1 MTDVP
6 PYQEIA
12 DGIRARHLET
22 PLHHVTGLEVGT
34 SEHDAAR
41 ALRDL
46 GFDQAPVTR
55 DGFLIGYVFIEDLD
69 ATSGAQVD
77 TKLRPLAPEHI
88 VSGESS
94 LGPTLR
100 WLADRRLLF
109 VLDGNTI
116 TGLMTPAD
124 LNKQAGRTYFFLMVA
139 ELELALSELIRS
151 SFPQQSD
158 ALEALGEARRNGVRE
173 RFADDRLRDV
183 EADLVAC
190 LTFADVCEIAEHNAE
205 MRSILGFDSK
215 TRMAKQLE
223 PIKRLRDDVMH
234 PVRAL
239 LTPTRSID
247 VLAELDAVLRELV
260 TRAVEPC
267 VGTSV

>member
-1 MTDVP
+1 MSDVP

-12 DGIRARHLET
+12 EGIRARHLET
-22 PLHHVTGLEVGT
+22 PLYHVTSFEVGT
-34 SEHDAAR
+34 SEQDAASS
-41 ALRDL
+41 LREL

-55 DGFLIGYVFIEDLD
+55 DGSLIGYVFSEELD
-69 ATSGAQVD
+69 AASSEQVD

-100 WLADRRLLF
+100 WLAERRLLF
-109 VLDGNTI
+109 VLGGNSI

-124 LNKQAGRTYFFLMVA
+124 LNKQAGRTYFFLLLA

-151 SFPQQSD
+151 RFRDQSH
-158 ALEALGEARRNGVRE
+158 ALAALGETRQDGVRE
-173 RFADDRLRDV
+173 RIADDRKRNID
-183 EADLVAC
+183 ADLVAC
-190 LTFADVCEIAEHNAE
+190 LTFADVCEIAEYDAG

-215 TRMAKQLE
+215 KRMAKRLG

-239 LTPTRSID
+239 LTPERSID
-247 VLAELDAVLRELV
+247 VLAELDVVLRGLV
-260 TRAVEPC
+260 TKAAEPS
-267 VGTSV
+267 VGTRV